1 MTCDWLTDRLSSIR
15 IPQAQRFVNTP
26 RDNAAAIRA
35 EGDTPNRALMSCD
48 WLTDGFSGIRIP
60 QP

>member
-1 MTCDWLTDRLSSIR
+1 MTYDWLTDRLSSIR
-15 IPQAQRFVNTP
+15 IPQTQCFVITP

-35 EGDTPNRALMSCD
+35 EGDTQNSFFMLCE
-48 WLTDGFSGIRIP
+48 WFTDGFSGIRIP